1 MYRSRTGMAE
11 RMERSMP
18 VQPKW
23 NVAFVASFPGRK
35 RSRRWKLRDTYKE
48 QNSSTWKKEKDTRQC
63 IWKRRLGLLLGGSCM
78 SKFEVL
84 GTWTGGLHRGLS

>member
-35 RSRRWKLRDTYKE
+35 RSRRWKLRIHIRNRIAQLGK
-48 QNSSTWKKEKDTRQC
+48 SKKTKGNAFG
-63 IWKRRLGLLLGGSCM
+63 KGGWGYFGEDRM
-78 SKFEVL
+78 SEV
-84 GTWTGGLHRGLS
+84 